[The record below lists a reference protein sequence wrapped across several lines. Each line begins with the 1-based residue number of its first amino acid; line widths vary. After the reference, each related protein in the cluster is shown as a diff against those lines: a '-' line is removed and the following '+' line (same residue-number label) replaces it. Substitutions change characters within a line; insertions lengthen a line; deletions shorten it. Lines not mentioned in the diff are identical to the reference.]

1 MSTPK
6 RPAPRRS
13 SLAGTSPVRP
23 AESAPSHPETPQP
36 TETERPPSAPRKKKT
51 AAASTRQAQRKPT
64 SAEPVAGGVSHT
76 ARLGVYLTPEEFT
89 NAKAAYLAAWQ
100 LGGEADTFARWIGA
114 ALERHARRS
123 ATERADLARAHD
135 RGDAR
140 RGGAA
145 RSFNV
150 PTDTLTRMREAITA
164 DQHAGR
170 WPTDS
175 AWSGDA
181 IAAEVEETRTA
192 NGGALPT
199 PPPRLPNRLKR

>member
-36 TETERPPSAPRKKKT
+36 TETERPPSA
-51 AAASTRQAQRKPT
+51 QRKPT
-64 SAEPVAGGVSHT
+64 SDEPVAGGVSHT

-199 PPPRLPNRLKR
+199 PPPRLPHRLKR